1 MAKICAEEY
10 CFVYRRPLGMAL
22 KTSSRFDLIVALW
35 SYFGRTT
42 ITLTLMSS
50 QTYVGNEFFSNH

>member
-1 MAKICAEEY
+1 
-10 CFVYRRPLGMAL
+10 MAL